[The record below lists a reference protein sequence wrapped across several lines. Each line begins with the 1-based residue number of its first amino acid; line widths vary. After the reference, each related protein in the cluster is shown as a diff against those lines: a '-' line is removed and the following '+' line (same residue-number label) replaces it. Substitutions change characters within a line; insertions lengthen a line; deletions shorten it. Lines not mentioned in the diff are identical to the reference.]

1 MSAYVIVDTKL
12 ENAEAYEDYKV
23 KARPIIEQFGGR
35 YRARGGRLEILE
47 DQLWRPS
54 RMVVIEFD
62 DMKQA
67 LACFRSPE
75 YLAVRPIRHA
85 NAQSTVVVV
94 EGL

>member
-1 MSAYVIVDTKL
+1 
-12 ENAEAYEDYKV
+12 V

-35 YRARGGRLEILE
+35 YRARGGQLEILE

-54 RMVVIEFD
+54 RIVVIEFD

-67 LACFRSPE
+67 LACLRSSE

>member
-1 MSAYVIVDTKL
+1 MNAYVIVDTKL
-12 ENAEAYEDYKV
+12 ENPEAYEDYKA

-67 LACFRSPE
+67 LACLRSPE

-85 NAQSTVVVV
+85 NAQSTVIVV